1 MINEQLMEKVG
12 KDLESI
18 VARDRK
24 ARETLDQVK
33 QVAGMGRTIHYNVK
47 IVICAAVLVGLYC
60 LWNVF
65 FRYED
70 FTIYWI
76 VAIYA
81 YICFVTSL
89 PRLFRMQFRIP
100 DQYEL
105 MHLNTLLHQ
114 NAIMYCDTDTEKKW
128 VRYRIE
134 CKWYGDIRLH
144 VYVGERI
151 AKETDKEKSLP

>member
-18 VARDRK
+18 VAGDRK

-47 IVICAAVLVGLYC
+47 IVICAAALVGLYC

-114 NAIMYCDTDTEKKW
+114 NASMYMSGKGLRK
-128 VRYRIE
+128 RRIRKRASRN
-134 CKWYGDIRLH
+134 CGTCQ
-144 VYVGERI
+144 
-151 AKETDKEKSLP
+151 KEEPGSAFP